1 MINIF
6 ILLRLLKSVI
16 SVLSRNEKIRLMVF
30 GALSIFNTFLELLSI
45 AFIINLLF
53 IIGGETT
60 DETFFSSF
68 YDILMIGESPILIS
82 SILMISTILIKSTFQ
97 VYFNYNQ
104 EKISHDIQKR
114 LSIKLFMNFL
124 YSKYEDYTK
133 QNSSLLL
140 RVLTRDSVAISNSLI
155 NPFISIINEILLIV
169 FITFFIF
176 YYNFILGM
184 SVYLIS
190 LILIIAFSL
199 YFNNKVKRLGETF
212 VVSDTS
218 RIKNI
223 NESFKSFDFIKLHF
237 KENIFIDLYSDYT
250 DRLTQ
255 SGFKNIFFLKL
266 PKIIYEFFIFLFL
279 FILIIILFY
288 INKTDML
295 ISFLS
300 VLAVSIYK
308 IIPSLNKIS
317 NSFQAI
323 QFFSA
328 PFYDIIKFLDID
340 TDKVSPI
347 NNLKFNSIDYNNVTF
362 GYGEKVIFSDI
373 NFKIEN
379 GDFIGINGPSGSGK
393 STLIKILCGLLV
405 PNNISLM
412 LDRKPFET
420 KNLKNLFSYAP
431 QDPAILDENIYKNI
445 AFQFDE
451 NKIDK
456 NKIDRI
462 LKKVDLKLG
471 FDDLT
476 KEKLGEN
483 GIKISGGQ
491 KQRVLIARAIYH
503 EKKILILDESTS
515 NLDPK
520 TEIKI
525 LELLKSLN
533 KEITIIFIS
542 HKSNSLKYCNKI
554 YEISKGKILN
564 KK

>member
-1 MINIF
+1 MNKIF
-6 ILLRLLKSVI
+6 VLLRLSKSII
-16 SVLSRNEKIRLMVF
+16 SVLSSNEKVRLMFF
-30 GALSIFNTFLELLSI
+30 GTLSIFNTFLELLTI
-45 AFIINLLF
+45 TFIINLLF
-53 IIGGETT
+53 IIGGKNT

-68 YDILMIGESPILIS
+68 YEISIIGQSPILIS
-82 SILMISTILIKSTFQ
+82 SILMISTILIKSAFQ

-114 LSIKLFMNFL
+114 LSIRLFSNFL
-124 YSKYEDYTK
+124 FSRYEDYTN

-140 RVLTRDSVAISNSLI
+140 RILTRDSVAISNSLI
-155 NPFISIINEILLIV
+155 NPFISVINEILLII

-176 YYNFILGM
+176 YYDLILGI
-184 SVYLIS
+184 SVYVIS
-190 LILIIAFSL
+190 TILIIAFSI
-199 YFNNKVKRLGETF
+199 YFNNKVKRLGDTF
-212 VVSDTS
+212 VSSDTR

-237 KENIFIDLYSDYT
+237 KEKIFIDLYSNHT
-250 DRLTQ
+250 DKLTR

-279 FILIIILFY
+279 FILIITLYY
-288 INKTDML
+288 INRTDML

-328 PFYDIIKFLDID
+328 PFYDIIKFLNID
-340 TDKVSPI
+340 TDKVNPI
-347 NNLKFNSIDYNNVTF
+347 NKIEFNSINYKNVTF
-362 GYGEKVIFSDI
+362 RYGEKDIFRNI
-373 NFKIEN
+373 NFKIEK
-379 GDFIGINGPSGSGK
+379 GDFIGINGSSGSGK
-393 STLIKILCGLLV
+393 STLIKILCGLLI
-405 PNNISLM
+405 PNNISLTI
-412 LDRKPFET
+412 DNKPFKI

-431 QDPAILDENIYKNI
+431 QDPSILDENIYKNI
-445 AFQFDE
+445 SFQFDE

-471 FDDLT
+471 FDNLT
-476 KEKLGEN
+476 KQKLGEN

-542 HKSNSLKYCNKI
+542 HKKDSLKYCNKI
-554 YEISKGKILN
+554 YEISEGKILN

>member
-155 NPFISIINEILLIV
+155 NPFISVINEILLIV

-190 LILIIAFSL
+190 LLLIIAFSL

-250 DRLTQ
+250 YRLTK

-279 FILIIILFY
+279 FILIITLFY

-295 ISFLS
+295 ISYLS

-362 GYGEKVIFSDI
+362 GYGEKVIFSNI
-373 NFKIEN
+373 NLKIEN

>member
-1 MINIF
+1 MNKF
-6 ILLRLLKSVI
+6 FVLLELSKSVI
-16 SVLSRNEKIRLMVF
+16 SVLSKNEKIRLMLF
-30 GALSIFNTFLELLSI
+30 GTLSIFNTFLELLTI

-53 IIGGETT
+53 IIGGK
-60 DETFFSSF
+60 DVGETFFSSF
-68 YDILMIGESPILIS
+68 YDSYMVGESPILIS

-97 VYFNYNQ
+97 IYFSYNQ

-124 YSKYEDYTK
+124 YSKYEDYSR
-133 QNSSLLL
+133 QSSSLLL
-140 RVLTRDSVAISNSLI
+140 RILTRDSIAISNSLI
-155 NPFISIINEILLIV
+155 NPFISVINEILLVI

-176 YYNFILGM
+176 YYDITLGI
-184 SVYLIS
+184 SVYLLSII
-190 LILIIAFSL
+190 LILAFSF
-199 YFNNKVKRLGETF
+199 YFNNKVKRLGGVF
-212 VVSDTS
+212 VSSDTN

-223 NESFKSFDFIKLHF
+223 NESFKSFDFIKLNF
-237 KENIFIDLYSDYT
+237 KENIFIDLYSNYT
-250 DRLTQ
+250 DKLTQ

-279 FILIIILFY
+279 FILIMVLY
-288 INKTDML
+288 YLNKTDML
-295 ISFLS
+295 ISLLS

-317 NSFQAI
+317 NSLQAI

-328 PFYDIIKFLDID
+328 PFNDIVKFLDID
-340 TDKVSPI
+340 TDNIDPI
-347 NNLKFNSIDYNNVTF
+347 NKLKFNSIDYNNVTF
-362 GYGEKVIFSDI
+362 GYDDKLIFDSI
-373 NFKIEN
+373 NFRIEK

-393 STLIKILCGLLV
+393 STLIKILCGLLT
-405 PNNISLM
+405 PNHISLM
-412 LDRKPFET
+412 LDQKPFET
-420 KNLKNLFSYAP
+420 INLKNLFSYVP
-431 QDPAILDENIYKNI
+431 QDPSILDENIYINI

-451 NKIDK
+451 TKIDK
-456 NKIDRI
+456 NKVDQI
-462 LKKVDLKLG
+462 LKKVDIELG
-471 FDDLT
+471 FNNLS

-483 GIKISGGQ
+483 GIKLSGGQ

-520 TEIKI
+520 TEIRI
-525 LELLKSLN
+525 LELLKNLN

-542 HKSNSLKYCNKI
+542 HKNDSLRYCNKI
-554 YEISKGKILN
+554 FEISKGKILN

>member
-1 MINIF
+1 MF
-6 ILLRLLKSVI
+6 
-16 SVLSRNEKIRLMVF
+16 F
-30 GALSIFNTFLELLSI
+30 GTLSIFNTFLELLTI
-45 AFIINLLF
+45 TFIINLLF
-53 IIGGETT
+53 IIGGKTT
-60 DETFFSSF
+60 DETFFSGF
-68 YDILMIGESPILIS
+68 YDTSIIGQSPILIS
-82 SILMISTILIKSTFQ
+82 SILMILIIIVKSTFQ

-124 YSKYEDYTK
+124 YSKYEDYTN

-140 RVLTRDSVAISNSLI
+140 RILTRDSVAISNSLI
-155 NPFISIINEILLIV
+155 NPFISVINEILLII

-176 YYNFILGM
+176 YYDLILGI
-184 SVYLIS
+184 SVYITS
-190 LILIIAFSL
+190 IILIIAFSI

-212 VVSDTS
+212 VSSDTR

-237 KENIFIDLYSDYT
+237 KENIFIDLYSNYT
-250 DRLTQ
+250 DKLTK

-279 FILIIILFY
+279 FILIITLY
-288 INKTDML
+288 YLNKTDML

-328 PFYDIIKFLDID
+328 PFYDIVKFLDLD
-340 TDKVSPI
+340 TDKVAPI
-347 NNLKFNSIDYNNVTF
+347 NKIEFNTIDYNNVTF
-362 GYGEKVIFSDI
+362 GYGNKLIFNNI
-373 NFKIEN
+373 NFKIEK
-379 GDFIGINGPSGSGK
+379 GDFIGINGSSGSGK
-393 STLIKILCGLLV
+393 STLIKILCGLLF

-412 LDRKPFET
+412 LDKKPFET

-431 QDPAILDENIYKNI
+431 QDPSILDENIYKNI
-445 AFQFDE
+445 SFQFDE
-451 NKIDK
+451 NKINK
-456 NKIDRI
+456 NKIDKI
-462 LKKVDLKLG
+462 LKKVDLQLG
-471 FDDLT
+471 FNNLS

-542 HKSNSLKYCNKI
+542 HKSNSLRYCNKI
-554 YEISKGKILN
+554 YEISEGKILN

>member
-1 MINIF
+1 MNKIF
-6 ILLRLLKSVI
+6 VLLRLSKSII
-16 SVLSRNEKIRLMVF
+16 SVLSSNEKVRLMFF
-30 GALSIFNTFLELLSI
+30 GTLSIFNTFLELLTI
-45 AFIINLLF
+45 TFIINLLF
-53 IIGGETT
+53 IIGGKNT

-68 YDILMIGESPILIS
+68 YEISIIGQSPILIS
-82 SILMISTILIKSTFQ
+82 SILMISTILIKSAFQ

-114 LSIKLFMNFL
+114 LSIRLFSNFL
-124 YSKYEDYTK
+124 FSRYEDYTN

-140 RVLTRDSVAISNSLI
+140 RILTRDSVAISNSLI
-155 NPFISIINEILLIV
+155 NPFISVINEILLII

-176 YYNFILGM
+176 YYDLILGI
-184 SVYLIS
+184 SVYVIS
-190 LILIIAFSL
+190 TILIIAFSI
-199 YFNNKVKRLGETF
+199 YFNNKVKRLGDTF
-212 VVSDTS
+212 VSSDTR

-237 KENIFIDLYSDYT
+237 KEKIFIDLYSNHT
-250 DRLTQ
+250 DKLTR

-279 FILIIILFY
+279 FILIITLYY
-288 INKTDML
+288 INRTDML

-328 PFYDIIKFLDID
+328 PFYDIIKFLNID
-340 TDKVSPI
+340 TDKVNPI
-347 NNLKFNSIDYNNVTF
+347 NKIEFNSINYKNVTF
-362 GYGEKVIFSDI
+362 RYGEKDIFRNI
-373 NFKIEN
+373 NFKIEK
-379 GDFIGINGPSGSGK
+379 GDFIGINGSSGSGK
-393 STLIKILCGLLV
+393 STLIKILCGLLI
-405 PNNISLM
+405 PNNISLTI
-412 LDRKPFET
+412 DNKPFKI

-431 QDPAILDENIYKNI
+431 QDPSILDENIYKNI
-445 AFQFDE
+445 SFQFDE

-471 FDDLT
+471 FDNLT
-476 KEKLGEN
+476 KQKLGEN

-542 HKSNSLKYCNKI
+542 HKKDF
-554 YEISKGKILN
+554 KILQQN
-564 KK
+564 L

>member
-1 MINIF
+1 
-6 ILLRLLKSVI
+6 
-16 SVLSRNEKIRLMVF
+16 MV
-30 GALSIFNTFLELLSI
+30 
-45 AFIINLLF
+45 
-53 IIGGETT
+53 
-60 DETFFSSF
+60 
-68 YDILMIGESPILIS
+68 GESPILIS

-97 VYFNYNQ
+97 IYFNYNQ

-124 YSKYEDYTK
+124 YSKYEDYSR
-133 QNSSLLL
+133 QSSSLLL
-140 RVLTRDSVAISNSLI
+140 RILTRDSIAISNSLI
-155 NPFISIINEILLIV
+155 NPFISVINEILLII

-176 YYNFILGM
+176 YYDFTLGI
-184 SVYLIS
+184 SVYLLSI
-190 LILIIAFSL
+190 ILIIAFSF
-199 YFNNKVKRLGETF
+199 YFNNKVKRLGGVF
-212 VVSDTS
+212 VSSDTN

-237 KENIFIDLYSDYT
+237 KEKIFIDLYSNHT
-250 DRLTQ
+250 DKLTR

-279 FILIIILFY
+279 FILIITLYY
-288 INKTDML
+288 INRTDML

-328 PFYDIIKFLDID
+328 PFYDIIKFLNID
-340 TDKVSPI
+340 TDKVNPI
-347 NNLKFNSIDYNNVTF
+347 NKIEFNSINYKNVTF
-362 GYGEKVIFSDI
+362 RYGEKDIFRNI
-373 NFKIEN
+373 NFKIEK
-379 GDFIGINGPSGSGK
+379 GDFIGINGSSGSGK
-393 STLIKILCGLLV
+393 STLIKILCGLLI
-405 PNNISLM
+405 PNNISLT
-412 LDRKPFET
+412 LDNKPFKI

-431 QDPAILDENIYKNI
+431 QDPSILDENIYKNI
-445 AFQFDE
+445 SFQFDE

-471 FDDLT
+471 FDNLT
-476 KEKLGEN
+476 KQKLGEN

-542 HKSNSLKYCNKI
+542 HKKDSLKYCNKI
-554 YEISKGKILN
+554 YEISEGKILN

>member
-1 MINIF
+1 MNKFFVLIE
-6 ILLRLLKSVI
+6 LSKSVI
-16 SVLSRNEKIRLMVF
+16 SVLSKNEKIRLILF
-30 GALSIFNTFLELLSI
+30 GTLSIFNTFLELLTI

-53 IIGGETT
+53 IIGGKNV

-68 YDILMIGESPILIS
+68 YDSSMVGESPILIS
-82 SILMISTILIKSTFQ
+82 SILMISTILIKSIFQ
-97 VYFNYNQ
+97 TYFNYNQ

-124 YSKYEDYTK
+124 YSKYEDYSR
-133 QNSSLLL
+133 QSSSLLL
-140 RVLTRDSVAISNSLI
+140 RILTRDSIAISNSLI
-155 NPFISIINEILLIV
+155 NPFISVINEILLII

-176 YYNFILGM
+176 YYDFTLGI
-184 SVYLIS
+184 SVYLLSII
-190 LILIIAFSL
+190 LILTFSF
-199 YFNNKVKRLGETF
+199 YFNNKVKRLGGVF
-212 VVSDTS
+212 VSSDTN

-237 KENIFIDLYSDYT
+237 KENIFIDLYSNYT
-250 DRLTQ
+250 DKLTQ

-279 FILIIILFY
+279 FILIMVLY
-288 INKTDML
+288 YLNKTDML

-328 PFYDIIKFLDID
+328 PFNDIVKFLDIN
-340 TDKVSPI
+340 TDNINPI
-347 NNLKFNSIDYNNVTF
+347 NKLKFNSIDYNNVTF
-362 GYGEKVIFSDI
+362 GYDDKLIFDSI
-373 NFKIEN
+373 NFRIEK

-393 STLIKILCGLLV
+393 STLIKILCGLLT
-405 PNNISLM
+405 PNHISLM
-412 LDRKPFET
+412 LDQKPFET
-420 KNLKNLFSYAP
+420 INLKNLFSYVP
-431 QDPAILDENIYKNI
+431 QDPSILDENIYKNI

-456 NKIDRI
+456 NKVDQI
-462 LKKVDLKLG
+462 LKKVDIELG
-471 FDDLT
+471 FNNLS

-483 GIKISGGQ
+483 GIKLSGGQ

-520 TEIKI
+520 TEIRI
-525 LELLKSLN
+525 LELLKNLN

-542 HKSNSLKYCNKI
+542 HKNDSLKYCNKI
-554 YEISKGKILN
+554 FEISKGKILN

>member
-16 SVLSRNEKIRLMVF
+16 SILSRNEKIRLMVF

-169 FITFFIF
+169 FVTFFIF

-199 YFNNKVKRLGETF
+199 YFNNKVKRLGEIF

-250 DRLTQ
+250 DRLTK

-362 GYGEKVIFSDI
+362 GYGEKVIFSNI
-373 NFKIEN
+373 NLKIEN

-456 NKIDRI
+456 NKIDGI

-471 FDDLT
+471 FDNLT

-554 YEISKGKILN
+554 YEISEGKILN